1 MQNGAV
7 LASVEMTP
15 TALGLMIVEPAL
27 GAALGTGPA
36 HLFMVFEEDV
46 DFAVGPAQLHAFDF
60 PGTFNA

>member
-1 MQNGAV
+1 
-7 LASVEMTP
+7 MTP

-36 HLFMVFEEDV
+36 NLFIVFKEDV
-46 DFAVGPAQLHAFDF
+46 DFAVGPLQLHAFDF